1 MVEENFENLTFM
13 SFCRASDATDEMFYF
28 PISYVPYQSGDENL
42 YLGSEEIII
51 GDINIDGLVNI
62 LDVVLIVNYVLDP
75 ESLTS
80 EQVLVSDY
88 NNDQSIDILDIVEL
102 ISYILI
108 E

>member
-1 MVEENFENLTFM
+1 
-13 SFCRASDATDEMFYF
+13 MFYF

-51 GDINIDGLVNI
+51 GDINTDGLVNI

-75 ESLTS
+75 ESLTT
-80 EQVLVSDY
+80 EQVLVSDF

-108 E
+108 Q